1 MIGLRRGPV
10 MLVALVIG
18 IVVAVARRVR
28 GHRAGTHV
36 PGGIL
41 ISDAGAYDRHTG
53 MLFGSLYRSV
63 AVDVAAVAGPSARV
77 LEVGCGPGHLTVRM
91 ARDHDLDVI
100 GLDLDPQM
108 IERARA
114 NADEHSG
121 TDRSPTFVVGD
132 VAALPFDDASFDI
145 VVSTFSMHHWSDP
158 PAGLREIER
167 VLRPGGRALIW
178 DLKPGIPLFHT
189 GMPDPAEHLRAGPLR
204 VVAVRPWRWPW
215 RLTLSQR
222 FELARMLSGR
232 EVLSE
237 P

>member
-1 MIGLRRGPV
+1 MISLRGRPV
-10 MLVALVIG
+10 ILVALAVG

-28 GHRAGTHV
+28 GHGAGIHV

-41 ISDAGAYDRHTG
+41 ISDAGAYDRRTG
-53 MLFGSLYRSV
+53 ILLGSLYRSI
-63 AVDVAAVAGPSARV
+63 AVDVAAVAGPSARL

-91 ARDHDLDVI
+91 ARDHGLDVT

-108 IERARA
+108 IERART

-121 TDRSPTFVVGD
+121 AGRSPTFFIGD
-132 VAALPFDDASFDI
+132 VAALPFDDKSFDI

-178 DLKPGIPLFHT
+178 DLKPGLPFHT
-189 GMPDPAEHLRAGPLR
+189 GMPDPAEHVRAGPLR
-204 VVAVRPWRWPW
+204 VIEVKPWRWPW
-215 RLTLSQR
+215 RFTLSQR
-222 FELARMLSGR
+222 FELARN
-232 EVLSE
+232 
-237 P
+237 